1 MEATAGNPPVTIAW
15 KRYAPWVGYALSA
28 VPILM
33 LLLSA
38 SFKLAHP
45 PQVMDMF
52 VSQLGYQASS
62 LLGLALLEIAV
73 VVVYAVPP
81 TAVLGAILMTGY
93 LGGAVATHVRVGQAF
108 VIPLALGICAWA
120 GLYLRDERLHALL
133 PLRTLGRAKEKKS
146 SALPQ

>member
-1 MEATAGNPPVTIAW
+1 MEATAANPPVTIAW
-15 KRYAPWVGYALSA
+15 KRFAPWVGYALSA

-38 SFKLAHP
+38 SFKLTHP
-45 PQVMDMF
+45 PQVMEMF

-73 VVVYAVPP
+73 VVVYAVPA

-108 VIPLALGICAWA
+108 FIPLALGIFAWL
-120 GLYLRDERLHALL
+120 GIYLRDQRLHALV
-133 PLRTLGRAKEKKS
+133 PLRSRAQK
-146 SALPQ
+146 

>member
-1 MEATAGNPPVTIAW
+1 MEATAEHSPVTIEW
-15 KRYAPWVGYALSA
+15 KRWATWGGYVLSA
-28 VPILM
+28 IPILM

-38 SFKLAHP
+38 SFKLSHP

-52 VSQLGYQASS
+52 VTQLGYQAST

-73 VVVYAVPP
+73 VVVYAVPR

-108 VIPLALGICAWA
+108 LIPLALGISAWA
-120 GLYLRDERLHALL
+120 GLYLRDDRLHALL
-133 PLRTLGRAKEKKS
+133 PLRTKKKRS
-146 SALPQ
+146 EPSPG